1 MARLTTPRCSAAPR
15 LAAILVTAAV
25 AAACGPRDAAPASS
39 APEPVLTARTAHHFD
54 VERIASGLERPTWV
68 GAAPGDPA
76 ALWALEQPGRVV
88 RLDDGGRSVALD
100 ISERVGV
107 ATEGGL
113 LGIAFHPGYAAN
125 GRVFLHWTDLGGD
138 TRVAEF
144 AARPDRRSLEPV
156 AVRQLLFVRQPE
168 ENHKGGQLAIGPDG
182 RLYVGLGDGGG
193 AFDRRGAAQ
202 NPRLPLGKIVALD
215 LEAAGSRWKA
225 VLVGLRNPWR
235 FWFDAALSEVWVAD
249 VGQDRVEEVNRVALE
264 LDEPPKNLG
273 WGAYEGRRRLP
284 RNDLRGKGEL
294 VFPVASYGH
303 DEGCSVIGGFVY
315 TGVRFPDM
323 SRRYVFGDFCAGTLW
338 TLRGTPSG
346 RVADV
351 RREVAKVP
359 QLTHIGSD
367 GDGEIVFA
375 SAVGSI
381 YRAVPARP

>member
-1 MARLTTPRCSAAPR
+1 MSRRFGA
-15 LAAILVTAAV
+15 AAV
-25 AAACGPRDAAPASS
+25 ALVLAAACGRGGAAPATPAS
-39 APEPVLTARTAHHFD
+39 EPVLTTRTARHFA
-54 VERIASGLERPTWV
+54 VERLATGLERPTWV

-76 ALWALEQPGRVV
+76 ALWVLEQPGRLV
-88 RLDDGGRSVALD
+88 RLESGARSVALD
-100 ISERVGV
+100 LSERVGV
-107 ATEGGL
+107 GTEGGL

-144 AARPDRRSLEPV
+144 AARPDRRSLEPET
-156 AVRQLLFVRQPE
+156 VRQLLFVRQPE
-168 ENHKGGQLAIGPDG
+168 ENHKGGQLAFGPDG

-202 NPRLPLGKIVALD
+202 DPRLPLGKIVALD
-215 LEAAGSRWKA
+215 VDRVDARWEA

-235 FWFDAALSEVWVAD
+235 FSFDTALSEVWVAD

-273 WGAYEGRRRLP
+273 WGAYEGRRALP
-284 RNDLRGKGEL
+284 DQELRGKGDL

-315 TGVRFPDM
+315 SGVRFPQM
-323 SRRYVFGDFCAGTLW
+323 SRRYLFGDFCAGTLW

-346 RVADV
+346 PVTDV

-375 SAVGSI
+375 SAGGSI
-381 YRAVPARP
+381 YRAVPAAP